1 MFIDS
6 PGNFSN
12 DLDNDHNTFQKDSIK
27 KKELPLTIKHTGS
40 YTLST

>member
-27 KKELPLTIKHTGS
+27 KELPLTIKHTGS